1 MTDSSPTNWSFS
13 PLFSHPLRL
22 WLAACYNATALP
34 VAAVT
39 FSLII
44 AMLSISVGLLITF
57 LIALPFAWLT
67 FVLARGFSHLERSRA
82 AALAGVRIG
91 DPVPRL
97 TARGWWGRLKE
108 RAKSKPRWK
117 EIAYHLVHLP
127 VAAVG
132 YALTMAAWCGSL
144 AMLLLPVYIDGLP
157 GDSAKFYFFEITQ
170 GVGTVGAALAGVL
183 GLVFV
188 APWVTVG
195 VTRLSVAVAR
205 ALLGPSAD
213 AVHAAQVQRLETS
226 RSAAVDSAEAERRRI
241 ERDLHD
247 GAQQRLVAL
256 AAGLGAAKEK
266 IDVDPEEGRRLLADA
281 HEEAKSA
288 LRGDP

>member
-13 PLFSHPLRL
+13 PLLSHPLRL

-44 AMLSISVGLLITF
+44 AMLSISVGLLVTF

-144 AMLLLPVYIDGLP
+144 AMLLLPVYIDALP

-170 GVGTVGAALAGVL
+170 GVGTARRCVG
-183 GLVFV
+183 
-188 APWVTVG
+188 
-195 VTRLSVAVAR
+195 RRAR
-205 ALLGPSAD
+205 ARVRRPVGHRRRD
-213 AVHAAQVQRLETS
+213 A
-226 RSAAVDSAEAERRRI
+226 AERRPRPRPPRS
-241 ERDLHD
+241 ER
-247 GAQQRLVAL
+247 
-256 AAGLGAAKEK
+256 
-266 IDVDPEEGRRLLADA
+266 
-281 HEEAKSA
+281 
-288 LRGDP
+288 